1 MATIS
6 ASEFFGGK
14 PAQPT
19 ATAAAPTPAPAGGY
33 VQGVKDAAKAGIDKT
48 KQGVADIGNAKTPLQ
63 LIEGAAKQG
72 AGIIDTASSPLAPI
86 FSPLGKL
93 IGYVSDQLSNHPAVQ
108 KFAMSPAGD
117 VTSRVA
123 EDVGNLN
130 TIAGAVASVAA
141 APKVANATADAA
153 AAGGEGVA
161 KTVTVAGRAS
171 KGAGEA
177 VYKSAITPNVKEASQ
192 LLNYEAK
199 APFLTRVKDTLTGLS
214 TPGKPITRADT
225 ALQTGIAG
233 RQKDIGVQATR
244 AADKLWN
251 DTIAPAVKGSKEVV
265 TKNELFA
272 PISKRI
278 AETVEPGRK
287 QALTDAF
294 AAIQDEYKNVSQFTL
309 ETAQKVKQGLD
320 QFTPEKVF
328 RGKSVA
334 SEYRTLQN
342 DMANAIRQKTYAALK
357 DVNIRKA
364 YLDYGNL
371 AELKKIGVKAITEA
385 TSKGGFG
392 SFWTGA
398 WDMATVPVKTVGG
411 QVLYRVGNKLE
422 FLGEKG
428 IKTFG
433 QFLKARG
440 YNRP

>member
-1 MATIS
+1 MP
-6 ASEFFGGK
+6 E
-14 PAQPT
+14 QPT
-19 ATAAAPTPAPAGGY
+19 PTTRNTPAEPAPAGGY
-33 VQGVKDAAKAGIDKT
+33 VQGVKDAAKAGIEKT
-48 KQGVADIGNAKTPLQ
+48 KQGVADISTATNPVQ
-63 LIEGAAKQG
+63 LLEGAVKEG
-72 AGIIDTASSPLAPI
+72 AGILETASSPLAPI

-93 IGYVSDQLSNHPAVQ
+93 IGYVSDKLSDHPAVQ
-108 KFAMSPAGD
+108 KFAMSPAGE
-117 VTSRVA
+117 TASRVA
-123 EDVGNLN
+123 EDIGNVN
-130 TIAGAVASVAA
+130 TIAGAVAGVKI
-141 APKVANATADAA
+141 APKIANATADIA
-153 AAGGEGVA
+153 AAGGEGAA

-192 LLNYEAK
+192 MLNYEAK
-199 APFLTRVKDTLTGLS
+199 APFFTRVKDTLTGVQ
-214 TPGKPITRADT
+214 TPGKPVTRADT

-251 DTIAPAVKGSKEVV
+251 VTIAPAVKSSKEVV
-265 TKNELFA
+265 TKSDLFA
-272 PISKRI
+272 PIAKRI

-309 ETAQKVKQGLD
+309 EAAQKVKKGLD
-320 QFTPEKVF
+320 EFTPEKVF

-342 DMANAIRQKTYAALK
+342 DMANAIRSKTYEALK

-392 SFWTGA
+392 SFWTGV

-440 YNRP
+440 YDRP